1 MTLHFLHKR
10 LTNQANLPNQTPCI
24 AAECIEMKRS
34 RPILYDSVSFCLV
47 SASGKMETMAYALL
61 DCGSQRAFYAKD
73 CTDKLSIGGSKC
85 VLPVKNLTSKL
96 IAERLDGRIVF
107 LTIKGNKTESI
118 CILNES

>member
-1 MTLHFLHKR
+1 M
-10 LTNQANLPNQTPCI
+10 
-24 AAECIEMKRS
+24 
-34 RPILYDSVSFCLV
+34 

-61 DCGSQRAFYAKD
+61 DSGLQRGFYAKD

-85 VLPVKNLTSKL
+85 VLPIKNLTSKL
-96 IAERLDGRIVF
+96 VAEKIDGRIVF